1 MYNILTF
8 AFTCTLTS
16 FYVPLKQHRH
26 QNMKKALSLEL
37 KVDLEPSELMDAH
50 YNLSLDSS
58 NMSVVLNPLPILSAL
73 KTLLRIS
80 DIPLTDIGQSET
92 NSQSLVIN
100 TENDIGIQQA
110 EKKTGYY
117 FSMPNITA
125 EVNVECCSV
134 IFLIDRMKLRR
145 GVLDFNICELS
156 IVFDMAAPLA
166 KLVVSAEPFELCAGQ
181 HQQFGD
187 EINWVLMPLK
197 PIIMIE
203 EARVLAYAKEKVSKQ
218 KSTYVSLDVG
228 VGNFSLDAGPS
239 TICGLSEAIQSLYPF
254 LDCLTVDIVEE
265 EKQKQE
271 EKKRQDEE
279 QQLLLQEKRKA
290 LKEMYE
296 SVDRDSSGTLQDE
309 ELSAVI
315 RLMLESEA
323 TCRSEQLTEHELE
336 VQTAYFLSILDP
348 ARSNDISFQ
357 EFDGYLFRVANS
369 IDDVNLA
376 PKLNSPSLGEFK
388 YLGRTFNHCDFF
400 LSSHLLRRLVNYE
413 DLREYASWHEV
424 HRIIGDDNLVERLP
438 FPPPNFW
445 FEGGIL
451 RFWEIYEEE
460 TGCAK
465 HSLNGQSIELVQR
478 KLVRALRNYE
488 FAKFCWRSLV
498 QPELQSEMNDNDS
511 MAISVSSWVIDT
523 NTKMKLENTNVV
535 DRILETISQTQ
546 EDINTLSLQTGDSQ
560 DVNYD
565 LSFDFAIAE
574 VSFAFGR

>member
-1 MYNILTF
+1 
-8 AFTCTLTS
+8 
-16 FYVPLKQHRH
+16 
-26 QNMKKALSLEL
+26 MKKALSLEL

-187 EINWVLMPLK
+187 EISWVLMPLK

-218 KSTYVSLDVG
+218 KSTLNVSLDVN

-296 SVDRDSSGTLQDE
+296 SVDRDGSGTLQDE
-309 ELSAVI
+309 ELNAVI

-376 PKLNSPSLGEFK
+376 PSLTSLGEFK

-546 EDINTLSLQTGDSQ
+546 EDINTSSLQTGDPH

-565 LSFDFAIAE
+565 LSFDFAIAA

>member
-1 MYNILTF
+1 
-8 AFTCTLTS
+8 
-16 FYVPLKQHRH
+16 
-26 QNMKKALSLEL
+26 MKKALSLEL
-37 KVDLEPSELMDAH
+37 KVDLEPTELMDAH

-58 NMSVVLNPLPILSAL
+58 NMSVVLNPIPILSAL

-156 IVFDMAAPLA
+156 IIFDMAAPLA
-166 KLVVSAEPFELCAGQ
+166 KIVVSAEPFELCAGQ

-218 KSTYVSLDVG
+218 KSTLNVSLDVG

-296 SVDRDSSGTLQDE
+296 SVDRDGSGTLQDE

-348 ARSNDISFQ
+348 ARSNDIPFQ
-357 EFDGYLFRVANS
+357 EFDDYLFRVANS
-369 IDDVNLA
+369 IDDINLA
-376 PKLNSPSLGEFK
+376 PKLTTSE

-465 HSLNGQSIELVQR
+465 HSLNGQSIESVQR

-546 EDINTLSLQTGDSQ
+546 EDINTSSLQTGDSH